1 MDKPKVGDMVHVG
14 VVVEGALVMV
24 PALVRYVRNSFGD
37 IDAESL
43 THEPLNGPQGFTR
56 APEGVDPG
64 AMQWAPA

>member
-1 MDKPKVGDMVHVG
+1 MDRPKVGDLVHVG

-24 PALVRYVRNSFGD
+24 PALVTYVRNTFDD

-43 THEPLNGPQGFTR
+43 THEPLNSVVGFTR
-56 APEGVDPG
+56 APDPNNPG